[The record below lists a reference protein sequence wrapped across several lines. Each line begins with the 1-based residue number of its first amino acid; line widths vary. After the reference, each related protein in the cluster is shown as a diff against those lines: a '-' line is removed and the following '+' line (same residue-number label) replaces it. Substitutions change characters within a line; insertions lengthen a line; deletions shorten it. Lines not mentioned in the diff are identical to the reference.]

1 MKSIPAMSLPSLALL
16 PPSRR
21 EIYWSQRREALHAQ
35 VHIMEVARLDK
46 KESMV
51 AITLLFEHLPIISL
65 VAIFSIGCKKVYI
78 VHIHVVVLPINI
90 FVERIISFLYTD
102 FSNICHTTS
111 YPPSLLPPREV
122 SRSFF
127 LGSHEILWK
136 KKN

>member
-51 AITLLFEHLPIISL
+51 AISLLFEHLPIISL

-102 FSNICHTTS
+102 IFKHLSR
-111 YPPSLLPPREV
+111 YFLPSIPFTPTRGITLLLLCRI
-122 SRSFF
+122 S
-127 LGSHEILWK
+127 
-136 KKN
+136 